1 MTHFDLSEGMT
12 VNNDPRWVILFEDGR
27 YSLMG
32 RHSSPTEEELSA
44 IEASMASAGLKGW
57 LATMDRSEY
66 APGAVR
72 FVIHREMRD
81 PAIPFEDAVKAF
93 EAARSQREKH

>member
-1 MTHFDLSEGMT
+1 MHF
-12 VNNDPRWVILFEDGR
+12 NNDPRWVILFEDGR

-44 IEASMASAGLKGW
+44 IEASMANSGLKGW

-66 APGAVR
+66 APGAAQ
-72 FVIHREMRD
+72 FVMHRPMRD
-81 PAIPFEDAVKAF
+81 PAIPFEDSVRAF
-93 EAARSQREKH
+93 EARRSTGERR